1 VSDADRVVLE
11 QRLRGYTAPF
21 AVVMPARIVL
31 LAAQNMANVGIAER
45 IGVDA
50 DTVRVWRKR

>member
-1 VSDADRVVLE
+1 
-11 QRLRGYTAPF
+11 
-21 AVVMPARIVL
+21 MPARIVL
-31 LAAQNMANVGIAER
+31 LAAQNMANVGITER